1 MDLILGLALAFIVP
15 LAFLCLIRQFD
26 LYRIGQFRTIL
37 VCAGWG
43 AVAFAPAALI
53 HSSLARFQ
61 LIDQRIIG
69 RFVAPVVEEA
79 LKALVLIYLV
89 RRPQFTYFLDGALY
103 GFATGIGFAIAENIE
118 YITHDQTFALAVAF
132 QRTFS
137 TTLIHASS
145 SAVIG
150 ATLGVFR
157 LETSRARWLVLAS
170 GLFLAIGQH
179 LSFNIMIMIV
189 RERELFLSIISGFL
203 GAIFIVFIMQHGRKQ
218 ARRWIIQKLG
228 MGDRVTRSEV
238 NAVDR
243 LDSAG
248 EPLRPV
254 FERFGAETA
263 GQVEKLLYLQARL
276 GIKRK
281 TLDSFRDNAMMR
293 NAVEAEI
300 RAMRTEMDEIRRDI
314 GTYAMLFV
322 RGLFTDEMASVWDR
336 MQVKIRER
344 SAASGGQK
352 GGGLWSSLEERV
364 KSPRTNKGLE

>member
-15 LAFLCLIRQFD
+15 LVFLGLICQFD
-26 LYRIGQFRTIL
+26 LYRIGQFQTIL

-53 HSSLARFQ
+53 HNSLARFWPTDEGTVVQ
-61 LIDQRIIG
+61 
-69 RFVAPVVEEA
+69 FVAPVLEEA
-79 LKALVLIYLV
+79 LKALVLIYLI

-103 GFATGIGFAIAENIE
+103 GFATGIGFAITENIE
-118 YITHDQTFALAVAF
+118 YVTHDQAFALAVAF

-150 ATLGVFR
+150 AALGVFR
-157 LETSRARWLVLAS
+157 LETSRARWLVLAL

-179 LSFNIMIMIV
+179 MSFNIMIMLV
-189 RERELFLSIISGFL
+189 KERELVLSIISGFL
-203 GAIFIVFIMQHGRKQ
+203 GVLFIALIMQHGKKQ
-218 ARRWIIQKLG
+218 ARKWIKQKLG
-228 MGDRVTRSEV
+228 MGDRVTHSEV

-243 LDSAG
+243 LGSAG

-263 GQVEKLLYLQARL
+263 GRVEKLLYLQARL

-281 TLDSFRDNAMMR
+281 TLDSFRDNAVMR

-300 RAMRTEMDEIRRDI
+300 RAMRTEMEEVRRAV

-336 MQVKIRER
+336 MQVKIQER
-344 SAASGGQK
+344 SAAAGGQK
-352 GGGLWSSLEERV
+352 GGGLWSSLEQRV
-364 KSPRTNKGLE
+364 KSPREDERLE

>member
-1 MDLILGLALAFIVP
+1 MNFFFGLALAFIAP
-15 LAFLCLIRQFD
+15 LFFLGLIRQFD
-26 LYRIGQFRTIL
+26 LYRIGQSQTIL
-37 VCAGWG
+37 ACAGWG
-43 AVAFAPAALI
+43 AVAFAPAALT

-61 LIDQRIIG
+61 LIDQHIIG
-69 RFVAPVVEEA
+69 QFVAPVLEEA
-79 LKALVLIYLV
+79 LKALILIYLI

-118 YITHDQTFALAVAF
+118 YITHDQTFALTVAF

-150 ATLGVFR
+150 AALGVFR
-157 LETSRARWLVLAS
+157 LETSRARWLVLAL

-179 LSFNIMIMIV
+179 ISFNIMIMIV
-189 RERELFLSIISGFL
+189 RERELVLSIISGFL
-203 GAIFIVFIMQHGRKQ
+203 GVFFIALIMQHGQKQ
-218 ARRWIIQKLG
+218 ARKWITQKLG
-228 MGDRVTRSEV
+228 MGDRVTRNEV

-243 LDSAG
+243 LGGAG

-263 GQVEKLLYLQARL
+263 GRVEKLLYLQARL

-281 TLDSFRDNAMMR
+281 TLDSFRDNAVMR

-300 RAMRTEMDEIRRDI
+300 RAMRTEMEEVRRAI

-336 MQVKIRER
+336 MQVKIQER
-344 SAASGGQK
+344 SAVSGGQK
-352 GGGLWSSLEERV
+352 GCGLWSSLEQRV
-364 KSPRTNKGLE
+364 KSSREDERLE